1 MIFKVALLKIRNEDP
16 PLSPRLSILYIM
28 QVEIRGS
35 VERVVFYNAENYYAV
50 IRLTL
55 ALPSGPGEVVTVTG
69 NFANVHAGQMLRI
82 EGKWEEHPKYG
93 KQLKAAGYEVLPL
106 HSAHAVERYL
116 ASGLVKGIGP
126 VMAKKIVQKF
136 GAETMKIL
144 DEDPSRLSQVEG
156 IGAKKIAGLQSSL
169 KEQKELKE
177 MMIAFQEFEISPP
190 YAMKIYKQ
198 YGARGIEILKE
209 NPYRLAGEVTGIGF
223 IKADAIASRTGISKD
238 SPFRAEAGILY
249 MLERLSEEG
258 HVYYPQDRLID
269 EAGKALSISGENL
282 ARAASALK
290 EKGKIIIDKTVSPDG
305 EKEEKAAVY
314 LKTLHDAETE
324 VASRLKTLLNS
335 RGHAGMPD
343 AGEAAAWVQKELPFG
358 LSQKQIEAVKGAT
371 AEKAFIITGGPGVG
385 KTTIVK
391 AILKIYRRW
400 GKKVRL
406 AAPTGRAAKRLSELS
421 HEEAKTIHR
430 LLEYTPA
437 QGFRRNSLYPIDAD
451 VLILDESSM
460 IDTTLMARV
469 LSALPP
475 KCGLILVGDSNQLP
489 SVGPGNILGDMI
501 ASGVVQAGRLDEIFR
516 QSRESM
522 IVVNAHRINSG
533 EMPYFHGGAGDFH
546 FLKIEESQ
554 AVLDKIVELCT
565 KTLPSRGLDPF
576 RDIQVLSPMHKGVL
590 GVSNLNRTLQSALNK
605 TGEDIARIQGA
616 SGIFRVLDKVM
627 QTKNN
632 YDKDIY
638 NGDTGRITDIKK
650 GAITVDF
657 YGRHVVYS
665 PAETGELQLAYAA
678 SVHKSQGSEYPVVL
692 MPVVTEHFMLLQRNL
707 IYTAVTRAKRLM
719 MLLGQPK
726 ALAISVKNAKTAL
739 RHTALKKR
747 LTGN

>member
-1 MIFKVALLKIRNEDP
+1 
-16 PLSPRLSILYIM
+16 M

-35 VERVVFYNAENYYAV
+35 VERVVFYNQDNGYAV
-50 IRLTL
+50 IRVSI
-55 ALPSGPGEVVTVTG
+55 APPVPGELVTVTG
-69 NFANVHAGQMLRI
+69 NFANIHEGQLLLIRG
-82 EGKWEEHPKYG
+82 EWEEHPKYG
-93 KQLKAAGYEVLPL
+93 KQLKASSSEALPL
-106 HSAHAVERYL
+106 HSAQAVERYL

-126 VMAKKIVQKF
+126 VMAKKIVSKF

-144 DEDPSRLSQVEG
+144 DENPSRLSQVEG
-156 IGAKKIAGLQSSL
+156 IGAKKIAGLQRSL
-169 KEQKELKE
+169 KEQTELKE
-177 MMIAFQEFEISPP
+177 IMIAFQEFEISPP

-198 YGARGIEILKE
+198 YGARSIEILKA
-209 NPYRLAGEVTGIGF
+209 NPYRLAEDVSGIGF
-223 IKADAIASRTGISKD
+223 IKADAIASKTGISRE

-258 HVYYPQDRLID
+258 HVYYPHDRLMD
-269 EAGKALSISGENL
+269 EAEKALSIPRDNL
-282 ARAASALK
+282 ARASAAL
-290 EKGKIIIDKTVSPDG
+290 EERGKIVIDKTISPDSG
-305 EKEEKAAVY
+305 KEDKAAVY
-314 LKTLHDAETE
+314 LKALHDAEVE
-324 VASRLKTLLNS
+324 VASGIKTLLKT
-335 RGHAGMPD
+335 RGHANIPD
-343 AGEAAAWVQKELPFG
+343 AAQAAALVQKELPFG
-358 LSQKQIEAVKGAT
+358 LSQKQLQAVMGAT
-371 AEKAFIITGGPGVG
+371 GEKAFIVTGGPGVG

-391 AILKIYRRW
+391 AILKIYKRW

-421 HEEAKTIHR
+421 LEEAKTIHR

-437 QGFRRNSLYPIDAD
+437 QGFRRNRLYPIDAD
-451 VLILDESSM
+451 LVILDESSM
-460 IDTTLMARV
+460 IDTALMARIV
-469 LSALPP
+469 SALPP

-489 SVGPGNILGDMI
+489 SVGPGNVLGDII
-501 ASGVVQAGRLDEIFR
+501 ASGAVPAGRLDEIFR

-554 AVLDKIVELCT
+554 AVLEKIVELCT
-565 KTLPSRGLDPF
+565 KTLPARGLDPF

-590 GVSNLNRTLQSALNK
+590 GVANLNRTLQSALNK
-605 TGEDIARIQGA
+605 AGEQTG

-632 YDKDIY
+632 YEKDIY
-638 NGDTGRITDIKK
+638 NGDVGRITDIKS
-650 GAITVDF
+650 GTITVDF
-657 YGRHVVYS
+657 YGRNVVYAPS
-665 PAETGELQLAYAA
+665 DTEELQLAYAA
-678 SVHKSQGSEYPVVL
+678 SVHKSQGSEYTAVV

-707 IYTAVTRAKRLM
+707 LYTAVTRAKRLM
-719 MLLGQPK
+719 VLIGQPK

-747 LTGN
+747 LMES